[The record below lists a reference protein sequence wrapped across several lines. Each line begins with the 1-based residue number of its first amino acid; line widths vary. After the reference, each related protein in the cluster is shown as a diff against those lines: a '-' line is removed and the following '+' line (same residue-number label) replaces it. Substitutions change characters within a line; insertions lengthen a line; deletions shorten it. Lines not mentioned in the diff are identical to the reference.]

1 MMKWGE
7 NIETFVKLA
16 NTYKVRMILVG
27 GGAVNFHGYQRHS
40 ADVDFWI
47 ETTEENMDKLVNVF
61 KDLGYKIEKF
71 PDEVINQMQ
80 NISIKFSPYDLD
92 LELITRFSI
101 NKSFEEA
108 YKESISKEIKGESLL
123 RWNILSYEDLIT
135 SKIKSSRPK
144 DLLDIQQLKQHTNTK
159 HK

>member
-1 MMKWGE
+1 
-7 NIETFVKLA
+7 
-16 NTYKVRMILVG
+16 MIG

-47 ETTEENMDKLVNVF
+47 DVTENNLNKLKYVF
-61 KDLGYKIEKF
+61 YEMGYEIDKF
-71 PDEVINQMQ
+71 PEEVKNKLQ

-101 NKSFEEA
+101 DKTFAEA
-108 YKESISKEIKGESLL
+108 YEESEEEKIRGEKLL
-123 RWNILSYEDLIT
+123 RWKVLCYEDLIT

-144 DLLDIQQLKQHTNTK
+144 DLLDIEQLKLK
-159 HK
+159 KEKP